1 MNPRDVSG
9 RQPIHIAVTLGITD
23 SVRYLLTENC
33 GISTP
38 PSSDSLLQLALK
50 LQDPEKSQI
59 LRLLVPVLIDR
70 HRRLQDM
77 ASNLLPPSVYFELE
91 LAPGKMHERKA
102 PLMVE
107 RLIAH
112 GLDVPQ
118 ALELDGKSFYNF
130 ADFFGDAKMT
140 PEIANA
146 FWDAGFCDI
155 DMPDENG
162 VTPFLQSWYCANFKM
177 VDWFAQRGVS
187 MKSKHESASLTALH
201 LYAKRLYFPGTGFG
215 RDVDAVPTN
224 EHYMD
229 VVQRELRIPYDDCQC
244 TCSPGGC
251 APIKFLFDKVHEDGH
266 RKSRI
271 RRWFENVRPSQALE
285 LQYVYD
291 LTRYLLFDFLDGEHT
306 CCCLGQECHVIYDN
320 SRTEPSKN
328 RWNERTR
335 GMREKAGEHRRL
347 CENGIPIPRRESL
360 YALKDPDIFETT
372 LNSAMSYYDEM
383 DRPDDMP
390 LEEQVFR
397 YINWLLTEG
406 HLNIDV
412 SYECVHFK
420 GW

>member
-1 MNPRDVSG
+1 MLLDRGVHMNPRDVSG

-162 VTPFLQSWYCANFKM
+162 VTPFLQSC
-177 VDWFAQRGVS
+177 
-187 MKSKHESASLTALH
+187 
-201 LYAKRLYFPGTGFG
+201 
-215 RDVDAVPTN
+215 
-224 EHYMD
+224 
-229 VVQRELRIPYDDCQC
+229 I
-244 TCSPGGC
+244 
-251 APIKFLFDKVHEDGH
+251 API
-266 RKSRI
+266 
-271 RRWFENVRPSQALE
+271 
-285 LQYVYD
+285 
-291 LTRYLLFDFLDGEHT
+291 
-306 CCCLGQECHVIYDN
+306 
-320 SRTEPSKN
+320 SK
-328 RWNERTR
+328 W
-335 GMREKAGEHRRL
+335 
-347 CENGIPIPRRESL
+347 
-360 YALKDPDIFETT
+360 
-372 LNSAMSYYDEM
+372 
-383 DRPDDMP
+383 
-390 LEEQVFR
+390 
-397 YINWLLTEG
+397 
-406 HLNIDV
+406 
-412 SYECVHFK
+412 
-420 GW
+420 